1 MARPGSRLPSL
12 RVVLPRVAIAC
23 LALVLI
29 GPASADAAP
38 QQLIPGLTYERKL
51 EFTTRGPVAVNVL
64 TVPRPGGLW
73 SVKPVL
79 SNEAIPGTER
89 LTAIEKR
96 YSASATVAG
105 VNGDLFGAGGAP
117 SGILM
122 RNGALDQPP
131 IPGRSS
137 IGLDTSGTLNVA
149 RVTMLATWQ
158 GTGPRRALTDLNGP
172 ATANGV
178 SLFTPAYGAATPSSP
193 GSVELTLATF
203 PPATPNAEISG
214 TVTAAS
220 ANGGTQIPP
229 TGAVLV
235 ARGTAATFMQKEAPV
250 GQTVRLRLILKPAWS
265 TMVSALGGGP
275 LLVRNGKPIF
285 RANEDFTPDQLLP
298 RNARTAVGQLA
309 DGRLLLVAVDGAQ
322 PGYSVGVTNFELAL
336 EMVKL
341 GAVTAAALD
350 GGNSTTMAFEGN
362 LLNQPSG
369 PERPIGDA
377 LLVSYAG
384 VYVPPAVEPV
394 LSPNGDGVSDRQ
406 HLSYKVVR
414 QSNVTVNLLG
424 PDGVARTTFT
434 GPVAPGTY
442 PFDWAGTKPDG
453 TPELEGRWRWVVT
466 ATDDAGVASSG
477 ESDFTLNRTLGFG
490 TGVTPDLTVP
500 RTKARAVATFKLTR
514 AATVTARIKTMSGVV
529 LRTLPQVQAPPGDI
543 QLSWDGRTDAG
554 ASVYSGR
561 YVAEVTA
568 TNAVGPVTLGTT
580 FGVHRLLTF
589 SRPPKKQ

>member
-1 MARPGSRLPSL
+1 
-12 RVVLPRVAIAC
+12 VLLRVAIAC
-23 LALVLI
+23 LLALVLV
-29 GPASADAAP
+29 GSADAAP
-38 QQLIPGLTYERKL
+38 QELIPGLTFERKL
-51 EFTTRGPVAVNVL
+51 EFTTRGPVVVNVL

-79 SNEAIPGTER
+79 SNEAIPGAER

-96 YSASATVAG
+96 YSTSATVAG
-105 VNGDLFGAGGAP
+105 VNGDLFGISGAP

-131 IPGRSS
+131 LPGRSS
-137 IGLDTSGTLNVA
+137 IGLDANGALNVA

-158 GTGPRRALTDLNGP
+158 GTGPRRTLNDVNGP
-172 ATANGV
+172 ATPNGV
-178 SLFTPAYGAATPSSP
+178 SLFTPAYGASTPASP

-203 PPATPNAEISG
+203 PPAAPNAEISG

-235 ARGTAATFMQKEAPV
+235 ARGTAATFMQREAPV
-250 GQTVRLRLILKPAWS
+250 GQTVKVRLILKPAWS

-275 LLVRNGKPIF
+275 VLVRNGKPIF

-298 RNARTAVGQLA
+298 RAARTAVGQLA
-309 DGRLLLVAVDGAQ
+309 DGRLLLVTVDGAR
-322 PGYSVGVTNFELAL
+322 PGYSVGATNFELAL

-350 GGNSTTMAFEGN
+350 GGGSSTMAFEGK

-369 PERPIGDA
+369 AERPIGDA
-377 LLVSYAG
+377 LLVSYGG
-384 VYVPPAVEPV
+384 VYVPPALEPV

-406 HLSYKVVR
+406 RLSYKVVR

-442 PFDWAGTKPDG
+442 PFDWAGTKQDG

-466 ATDDAGVASSG
+466 ATDDLGVASSG
-477 ESDFTLNRTLGFG
+477 ESDFTVNRTLGFAA
-490 TGVTPDLTVP
+490 GVTPDLAVP
-500 RTKARAVATFKLTR
+500 RTNARPVATFKLTR
-514 AATVTARIKTMSGVV
+514 AATVTARIKTTSGVV
-529 LRTLPQVQAPPGDI
+529 LRTLPRVQAQAGDLQI
-543 QLSWDGRTDAG
+543 TWDGRTDAG
-554 ASVYSGR
+554 AAVYSGK

-568 TNAVGPVTLGTT
+568 TNTLGPVTLGTT

-589 SRPPKKQ
+589 SRPAKKK